1 MALVMSG
8 LQSGLKSNRTVIT
21 SLMPPPPLRDKLHRH
36 GLSSLPE
43 VTSYKAIQ
51 IGFLCFFGMPYLAS
65 LTDNFN
71 SQKHHED
78 EVSNTQNT
86 GSPDV
91 RRVVLV
97 LRRISI
103 LEIHACSNPSP

>member
-1 MALVMSG
+1 MMLVLLM
-8 LQSGLKSNRTVIT
+8 LQFL
-21 SLMPPPPLRDKLHRH
+21 PHHQLHRR

-51 IGFLCFFGMPYLAS
+51 IRFLCFFGMPYLAS

-103 LEIHACSNPSP
+103 LKFKYIIIQYTIQ